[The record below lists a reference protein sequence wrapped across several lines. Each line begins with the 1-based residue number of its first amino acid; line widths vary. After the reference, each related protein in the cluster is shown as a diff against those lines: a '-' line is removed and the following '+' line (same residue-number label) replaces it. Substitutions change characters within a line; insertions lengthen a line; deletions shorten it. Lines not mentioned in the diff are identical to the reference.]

1 MIPENCRKVND
12 LFVNSRRKAKKKAVR
27 TLHRFLSSNIQFFS
41 AVLADRLVLVNQDL
55 LAAATKHTV
64 AFMLSQHNRASLSI
78 DFHRVATSHT
88 KGLAQFNGE
97 SNSAQVVDMSD
108 HSGRFHLYFLTDSLS
123 LVARQAS
130 KRLADSYLYFV
141 KIPLTCQP

>member
-55 LAAATKHTV
+55 LAAAAKNAV
-64 AFMLSQHNRASLSI
+64 GFVFFQNDRVSLGV
-78 DFHRVATSHT
+78 DFHRVAASHI
-88 KGLAQFNGE
+88 KVLAQLNGKG
-97 SNSAQVVDMSD
+97 NSAQVVDMSD
-108 HSGRFHLYFLTDSLS
+108 HAGRFHLYFLTDVLF
-123 LVARQAS
+123 
-130 KRLADSYLYFV
+130 LAALRHSSYDTYFL
-141 KIPLTCQP
+141 KFY